1 MCGPPTVYSRGRVQQ
16 GVTAR
21 AEASGRDTCSFCAL
35 VTARAEASG
44 RDGPFCALVT
54 ARAEVSGR
62 EARSFCALVTAH
74 AEASGRYARSF
85 SGLQVSQCLNI
96 WKEWGGCSVLGGD

>member
-1 MCGPPTVYSRGRVQQ
+1 MCGPPTVYSTGRAQQ

-21 AEASGRDTCSFCAL
+21 AEASGRDGPSFCAL

-44 RDGPFCALVT
+44 R
-54 ARAEVSGR
+54 
-62 EARSFCALVTAH
+62 EARSFC
-74 AEASGRYARSF
+74 
-85 SGLQVSQCLNI
+85 GLQVSQCLNI

>member
-1 MCGPPTVYSRGRVQQ
+1 MCGPPTVYSRGRAQQ

-21 AEASGRDTCSFCAL
+21 AEASGRDGPSFCAL

-44 RDGPFCALVT
+44 R
-54 ARAEVSGR
+54 
-62 EARSFCALVTAH
+62 EARSFC
-74 AEASGRYARSF
+74 
-85 SGLQVSQCLNI
+85 GLQVSQCLNI

>member
-1 MCGPPTVYSRGRVQQ
+1 MCGPTVYSTGRVQQ

-21 AEASGRDTCSFCAL
+21 AEASGRD
-35 VTARAEASG
+35 ARSV
-44 RDGPFCALVT
+44 CALVT

-62 EARSFCALVTAH
+62 GVRSFC
-74 AEASGRYARSF
+74 
-85 SGLQVSQCLNI
+85 GLQARQCLNI

>member
-1 MCGPPTVYSRGRVQQ
+1 MCGPPTVYSRGRAQQ

-21 AEASGRDTCSFCAL
+21 AEASGRD
-35 VTARAEASG
+35 
-44 RDGPFCALVT
+44 GP
-54 ARAEVSGR
+54 
-62 EARSFCALVTAH
+62 SFCALVTAH
-74 AEASGRYARSF
+74 AEASGRYASSF

>member
-1 MCGPPTVYSRGRVQQ
+1 MCGPPTVYSRGRAQQ

-21 AEASGRDTCSFCAL
+21 AEASGRD
-35 VTARAEASG
+35 
-44 RDGPFCALVT
+44 GP
-54 ARAEVSGR
+54 
-62 EARSFCALVTAH
+62 SFCALVTAH

>member
-1 MCGPPTVYSRGRVQQ
+1 MCGPPTVYSRGRAQQ

-21 AEASGRDTCSFCAL
+21 AEASGRD
-35 VTARAEASG
+35 
-44 RDGPFCALVT
+44 GPSFCALVT